1 MMIRVSVSLLL
12 LVLAIPGT
20 AQNLSVAD
28 ARSVAD
34 RATQAAR
41 DGRRDEALQLF
52 RDALAAAPDDTSIL
66 RDYAIV
72 LGWDEKYD
80 AAIPVIRRVL
90 EKENVQPEWALRE
103 FARTFL
109 FGNETAEAFKYL
121 NQLIERGDYSEQTLN
136 RRALALR
143 WLDFP
148 EDAEAA
154 YREMLQRYPDSG
166 AAYTGLAYIAADRNQ
181 LPEALRILE
190 SAPGSVRASRDVLV
204 AHLQILNWMGRHY
217 EAQRVIATLPAELS
231 EDRDVLRET
240 VAAARWGGDPNGAIN
255 STRRLLS
262 LHPDEASRDLLS
274 RLRSEYGQSLA
285 VQFRY
290 SRDSDG
296 LIDRTASSGFT
307 LHLNPSH
314 AIRTAYQYRW
324 LQQNGRVRTLV
335 NYELGWSA
343 SLTPRVSVYT
353 ALSTVDYR
361 TPGLPRKVVGD
372 GSLSIAA
379 SDSVRLS
386 GGGGVIV
393 MDAFQSLES
402 QVRAPFGFADLGLQF
417 GRNRIQSRYSF
428 YAFTNNVDR
437 SRVDAQFMRRVVSRS
452 YLRVSLG
459 ARSTLMTHSEGT
471 GDFYSPSRF
480 HAHFG
485 AAQLEGYIAPSLSFT
500 SEFAAGWQSEP
511 GSPWMHPVQASG
523 GLAWQPSR
531 HWRLAVDG
539 GKSTAS
545 VDRIQPGVRTY
556 SRWSASAGLEIRIP

>member
-1 MMIRVSVSLLL
+1 MNRVSFSFLL
-12 LVLAIPGT
+12 LVLASPGL
-20 AQNLSVAD
+20 AQNFSVAD
-28 ARSVAD
+28 ARSMAD

-41 DGRRDEALQLF
+41 EGRRDEAL
-52 RDALAAAPDDTSIL
+52 RIYKDALASAPDDISIL

-90 EKENVQPEWALRE
+90 EKESIQPEWALRE

-109 FGNETAEAFKYL
+109 FGNEAAEAFKYL
-121 NQLIERGDYSEQTLN
+121 DQLVERGDYSEQTLN

-154 YREMLQRYPDSG
+154 YREMLQRYPESG
-166 AAYTGLAYIAADRNQ
+166 TAYTGLALVAADRN
-181 LPEALRILE
+181 LSEALHILE
-190 SAPGSVRASRDVLV
+190 SAPGSVRVSRDVLV
-204 AHLQILNWMGRHY
+204 ARLQILNWMGRHY
-217 EAQRVIATLPAELS
+217 EAQRVIATLPPELS
-231 EDRDVLRET
+231 EDRDVIKEA
-240 VAAARWGGDPNGAIN
+240 VAAARWGGNPSGAIDG
-255 STRRLLS
+255 TRRLLS
-262 LHPDEASRDLLS
+262 LHPDEASRDLLN

-324 LQQNGRVRTLV
+324 LQQDGRIRTLL

-343 SLTPRVSVYT
+343 SLSPRVSVYT
-353 ALSTVDYR
+353 ALSNVDYR
-361 TPGLPRKVVGD
+361 TPGLPRKFAGD
-372 GSLSIAA
+372 GSLSIVA

-386 GGGGVIV
+386 GGAGVIV
-393 MDAFQSLES
+393 MDAFQSLEN

-417 GRNRIQSRYSF
+417 GRERIQGRYSF
-428 YAFTNNVDR
+428 YAFTNKVDR
-437 SRVDAQFMRRVVSRS
+437 SRIDAQFMRRVVSRS
-452 YLRVSLG
+452 HLRVSLG
-459 ARSTLMTHSEGT
+459 ARSTVMTHSAGT

-485 AAQLEGYIAPSLSFT
+485 AAQLEGNIGSSLSFT
-500 SEFAAGWQSEP
+500 SEFAGGWQSEP
-511 GSPWMHPVQASG
+511 DSPWLHPVQASG
-523 GLAWQPSR
+523 GVAWQPSR
-531 HWRLAVDG
+531 HWRLSVDG

-556 SRWSASAGLEIRIP
+556 SRWSASASLEIRMP